1 MKSLIILLLFAY
13 QLIAKDFR
21 VASYNVE
28 NLFDLQRGGSEYSEY
43 IPYTKHGWNKRA
55 FNIKVNNIAQV
66 ICDMKPDIIGLQE
79 IESDNSL
86 KALQKALKRCGLN
99 MPYRA
104 LADKKPTTVKN
115 ALLSKFRIVKKSEI
129 EVSNRLKF
137 RNILETIIDIDGRKL
152 HIFVNHWMSKKAK
165 ESERVK
171 SAKALVK
178 RLKRVQ
184 KDCDYIILG
193 DLNSDINEHKNFFR
207 SRNNDTNGLTA
218 INGVLKIE
226 SSKKNCKRVYD
237 LWYDLPKFERWSHN
251 FFGKKRALDHII
263 VSCALFDRKNIDYK
277 DKTFRVFKKS
287 YLFNTDGSINRW
299 RVYRKKHLH
308 SGYSD
313 HLPIY
318 ADFTTKMDYKKLNIS
333 EYKEMDKK
341 LKVIHVSDLYSMSLG
356 LKNVTIPEAVV
367 IYKKPPFAI
376 LKEPNN
382 RAILVYKDVN
392 SLKYSHKYK
401 ILVKD
406 IYEYRGLR
414 EITKLKVLKDFGKRH
429 INHLL
434 LKNFNDLNK
443 KEYVN
448 EVVEKITGK
457 YKDGYLHYKNGKKI
471 KIYFK
476 NSKLTPANNKTITL
490 KHIRIGLY
498 KNRPELVVE

>member
-1 MKSLIILLLFAY
+1 MKNLIVLLILTF
-13 QLIAKDFR
+13 QLVAKDFR

-28 NLFDLQRGGSEYSEY
+28 NLFDLQRSGSEYSEY

-55 FNIKVNNIAQV
+55 FNTKVNNIAQV

-104 LADKKPTTVKN
+104 LANKKLSTVKT
-115 ALLSKFRIVKKSEI
+115 ALLSKFRIVSKKEI
-129 EVSNRLKF
+129 EVSSKLKY
-137 RNILETIIDIDGRKL
+137 RSILETIIDINGRKL
-152 HIFVNHWMSKKAK
+152 YIFVNHWMSKKAK

-171 SAKALVK
+171 SARALVK
-178 RLKRVQ
+178 RLKRLP
-184 KDCDYIILG
+184 KDSDYIILG
-193 DLNSDINEHKNFFR
+193 DLNSDINEYKNILH
-207 SRNNDTNGLTA
+207 SKNNDTNGLTA
-218 INGVLKIE
+218 INGVLRIENDKKECKKI
-226 SSKKNCKRVYD
+226 YD
-237 LWYDLPKFERWSHN
+237 LWYDLPKYDRWSHN

-263 VSCALFDRKNIDYK
+263 ISCALFDNKNIGYK
-277 DKTFRVFKKS
+277 DRSFKVFKKA
-287 YLFNTDGSINRW
+287 YLFNRDGTINRW
-299 RVYRKKHLH
+299 RIYHKRHLN

-318 ADFTTKMDYKKLNIS
+318 ADFTTKLDFSNINIEEYKKNSEANNIAH
-333 EYKEMDKK
+333 
-341 LKVIHVSDLYSMSLG
+341 ISDLYSMQLG
-356 LKNVTIPEAVV
+356 WKNITIPEAVV
-367 IYKKPPFAI
+367 IYKKLSFAI

-406 IYEYRGLR
+406 LYEYRGLR

-434 LKNFNDLNK
+434 LKNFKTLNK
-443 KEYVN
+443 KEYIN
-448 EVVEKITGK
+448 EVIEKITGK
-457 YKDGYLHYKNGKKI
+457 YRDGYLYYKNGKKI

-476 NSKLTPANNKTITL
+476 NSELIPANNKTITL